1 MQLKA
6 PAIVLAARPHG
17 ENAVILR
24 ALTQEA
30 GMVAAYV
37 AGGQGRRLRPVVI
50 PGNSVEA
57 DIRARSASQLPFG
70 KVELVT
76 SRAPWL
82 NEPLPAAAILWI
94 TALTASTL
102 PERNPYPSL
111 YDALGGLLDA
121 ICHAPSARGWAPA
134 LLSYEVLLLRELG
147 YGGMKPEAGDLPQ
160 PLGALGA
167 LGPALERYLLAERHG
182 DAMAARGRLLERLAR
197 IA

>member
-57 DIRARSASQLPFG
+57 EIRARSASQLPFG

-160 PLGALGA
+160 TLAALGA

>member
-24 ALTQEA
+24 ALTSEE
-30 GMVAAYV
+30 GMIAAYV
-37 AGGQGRRLRPVVI
+37 AGGRGRRLRPVVI
-50 PGNSVEA
+50 PGNTVEA

-82 NEPLPAAAILWI
+82 NEPLPAAAILWV
-94 TALTASTL
+94 TALTASAL
-102 PERNPYPSL
+102 PERNPYPRL
-111 YDALGGLLDA
+111 YEALDGLLDA

-134 LLSYEVLLLRELG
+134 LLSYEALLLRDLG

-160 PLGALGA
+160 TLAALGA
-167 LGPALERYLLAERHG
+167 IGSALERYLLADRHG

>member
-82 NEPLPAAAILWI
+82 NEPLPAAAILWV

-121 ICHAPSARGWAPA
+121 ICHTPSARGWAPA

-160 PLGALGA
+160 TLAALGA

>member
-24 ALTQEA
+24 ALTEEA
-30 GMVAAYV
+30 GLVAAYV

-50 PGNSVEA
+50 PGNAVEA
-57 DIRARSASQLPFG
+57 DLRARSASQLPFG

-82 NEPLPAAAILWI
+82 GEPLPAAAILWV

-111 YDALGGLLDA
+111 YEALSGLLDA

-147 YGGMKPEAGDLPQ
+147 YGGAKPQAVDLPQ
-160 PLGALGA
+160 TIAALRA
-167 LGPALERYLLAERHG
+167 LAPALERYLLADRRG
-182 DAMAARGRLLERLAR
+182 DAMAARTRLIERLAR

>member
-1 MQLKA
+1 M
-6 PAIVLAARPHG
+6 PA
-17 ENAVILR
+17 
-24 ALTQEA
+24 
-30 GMVAAYV
+30 
-37 AGGQGRRLRPVVI
+37 RPVV
-50 PGNSVEA
+50 SEA
-57 DIRARSASQLPFG
+57 A
-70 KVELVT
+70 
-76 SRAPWL
+76 
-82 NEPLPAAAILWI
+82 
-94 TALTASTL
+94 TASTL

-160 PLGALGA
+160 TLAALGA